1 MHDLEFPLGLP
12 AFETLRHFR
21 LNRSSKYAE
30 LLFLESKENPEVS
43 LPLVPMQLLDPDY
56 QLAMSEEDRAAL
68 GLADTLLGLAD
79 TLVDTEVLSAQIL
92 CLAIVTAYE
101 DSPPTAN
108 LLAPVVVNLANGR
121 AVQSV
126 RSDALYS
133 HKHPLIRGPECS

>member
-12 AFETLRHFR
+12 AFETLRYFR
-21 LNRSSKYAE
+21 LNQSSKYAE
-30 LLFLESKENPEVS
+30 LLFLESKEDPEVS
-43 LPLVPMQLLDPDY
+43 LPLVPMQLLDPHY
-56 QLAMSEEDRAAL
+56 QLMMSEEDRAAL
-68 GLADTLLGLAD
+68 GLADTL
-79 TLVDTEVLSAQIL
+79 VDAEVLSARIV

-133 HKHPLIRGPECS
+133 HKHPLIQGSQCS

>member
-1 MHDLEFPLGLP
+1 MRDLEFPLGLP
-12 AFETLRHFR
+12 AFETLRYFR
-21 LNRSSKYAE
+21 LNQSSKYAE
-30 LLFLESKENPEVS
+30 LLFLESKEDPEVS
-43 LPLVPMQLLDPDY
+43 LPLVPMQLLDPHY
-56 QLAMSEEDRAAL
+56 QLMMSEEDRAAL
-68 GLADTLLGLAD
+68 GLADTL
-79 TLVDTEVLSAQIL
+79 VDAEVLSARIV

-133 HKHPLIRGPECS
+133 HKHPLIQGSQCS